1 MSRELLSST
10 IITFYIAIPILYTKL
25 DSFYSGNKYIQFC
38 LINLFHFLKY
48 LIISLMIYEHLSE
61 GVV

>member
-25 DSFYSGNKYIQFC
+25 DSFYLGNKY
-38 LINLFHFLKY
+38 LFHFLKY
-48 LIISLMIYEHLSE
+48 LIILLMFYEHLSE